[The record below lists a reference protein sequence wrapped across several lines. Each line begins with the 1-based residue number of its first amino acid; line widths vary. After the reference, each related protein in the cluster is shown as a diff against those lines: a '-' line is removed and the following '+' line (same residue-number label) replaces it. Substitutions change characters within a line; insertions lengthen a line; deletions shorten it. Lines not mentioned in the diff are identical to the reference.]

1 MQKHISILAAL
12 LSSAAFLFSV
22 PSFSQVEVVDAS
34 SEYQPEPD
42 QSTAPSSAATPS
54 QQPANNQSQG
64 ELFYQLQLL
73 QDEVRMLRGQVEEQ
87 THKLERLKQQST
99 ERYIDMDRRLAD
111 LAQGAPAATAEGA
124 ASANATNGAV
134 VGGKPASAAE
144 KAAYDVAYSLVP
156 KRQYAE
162 ALSAFQMFLLD
173 YPDGKY
179 APNAYYWLGELYL
192 VIKPADLEAS
202 RQSFT
207 QLLELYPKH
216 PKEAD
221 AMYKLATV
229 YYLKDNKEKSRMWLQ
244 KVIAD
249 YGNGVNSAANKAKA
263 FLKERF

>member
-22 PSFSQVEVVDAS
+22 PVYSQVEVVDAS

-42 QSTAPSSAATPS
+42 QKSP
-54 QQPANNQSQG
+54 PAQAETSNSQSQG

-87 THKLERLKQQST
+87 THHLERLKQQST

-111 LAQGAPAATAEGA
+111 LSQGAAAEPVQ
-124 ASANATNGAV
+124 GAV
-134 VGGKPASAAE
+134 GSESSNAAAVGAKPASAAE

-221 AMYKLATV
+221 AMYKLGTV
-229 YYLKDNKEKSRMWLQ
+229 YYLKDNKEKSRVWLE
-244 KVIAD
+244 KVIAE
-249 YGNGVNSAANKAKA
+249 YGNGVNSAANKAKD
-263 FLKERF
+263 FLKQRF